1 MGKPLSQW
9 ILELVNGHPE
19 DLVTAVAVE
28 SGKSRPAVHA
38 QLKKLIQSGRIENR
52 GRSTR
57 PYYVL
62 SSSSKRSASLFFGE
76 SSSWRFEIAE
86 HPEEGEV
93 WESFLAPNLAHL
105 RPEVRQ
111 ICQYGFTEMYN
122 NVVDHSGSKTAA
134 VTLSVGHQVD
144 ITIVDEGIGVFRKI
158 LEAFSL
164 SDYREAVLQLSKGKL
179 TTDPRR
185 HSGEGLFFT
194 ARAFDTFMLRSNGI
208 AFGRVNNRNDE
219 DWLLGEGSEEEEGTG
234 VVLSIESSSS
244 RRLEDVFARF
254 TDAPGNLSFS
264 NTAVLVVLARHKDEF
279 FVSRSQAKRVLL
291 NLEKFKHV
299 TLDFKDVES
308 VGQGFVDE
316 VFRVFKNAHPGIV
329 IDYINANPSVEFMI
343 KRGLA

>member
-1 MGKPLSQW
+1 
-9 ILELVNGHPE
+9 
-19 DLVTAVAVE
+19 
-28 SGKSRPAVHA
+28 
-38 QLKKLIQSGRIENR
+38 
-52 GRSTR
+52 
-57 PYYVL
+57 
-62 SSSSKRSASLFFGE
+62 
-76 SSSWRFEIAE
+76 
-86 HPEEGEV
+86 
-93 WESFLAPNLAHL
+93 
-105 RPEVRQ
+105 
-111 ICQYGFTEMYN
+111 MYN